1 MIRISFNTQHDALDP
16 LYPGAWRSEAAAIL
30 RQIADKIDAGSPM
43 PIQLTDQNG
52 NHIGQARE
60 ISYRPEKLR
69 A

>member
-16 LYPGAWRSEAAAIL
+16 LYPEAWRTEAAAIL

-43 PIQLTDQNG
+43 PIQLADQNG

-60 ISYRPEKLR
+60 ISYRPQKLR

>member
-1 MIRISFNTQHDALDP
+1 MIRISFDTQHDALDP
-16 LYPGAWRSEAAAIL
+16 LYPEVWRSEAAAIL
-30 RQIADKIDAGSPM
+30 REIADKIEAGSPM
-43 PIQLTDQNG
+43 PIQLSDRNG